1 MTGIHGS
8 GSYSRQ
14 QSEDYDGLYR
24 QPSNQQQQP
33 PGRYPPQQYQQF
45 PPQGYPPQG
54 YYAPAAQPAPRKKRR
69 VFMWVFFAIQALFII
84 WLVTGLIST
93 GHTAPS
99 TAELLKECKQFA
111 DLYKTHAQCMRN
123 QSQLDS
129 DASGTGRG
137 LGAALIVIIWL
148 VADFFLGL
156 GYGIYRLASRRR

>member
-1 MTGIHGS
+1 MTGSHGS
-8 GSYSRQ
+8 ESYSRQ
-14 QSEDYDGLYR
+14 RSEDYERLYR
-24 QPSNQQQQP
+24 QPSNHQQP
-33 PGRYPPQQYQQF
+33 AGQYAREQYQQYPPQR
-45 PPQGYPPQG
+45 
-54 YYAPAAQPAPRKKRR
+54 YYAPAAQPPPRKKRR

-111 DLYKTHAQCMRN
+111 DLYKTHAQCMRD

-137 LGAALIVIIWL
+137 IGAALIVIIWI
-148 VADFFLGL
+148 VVDFFLGL
-156 GYGIYRLASRRR
+156 GYGIYRLATRSR